1 MPTVTFNLDRMEY
14 DDKDWLEILKS
25 FNNATWDGRV
35 LAQAHWEYVKS
46 VLEAHGEEEEI
57 INLIGFHY
65 VEAFKHGYKHGRE
78 DCELYRGGD

>member
-1 MPTVTFNLDRMEY
+1 MPTVTFNLDRREY
-14 DDKDWLEILKS
+14 DDKEWAAIL
-25 FNNATWDGRV
+25 NAFGNPIWDEQS
-35 LAQAHWEYVKS
+35 LAKAHWEYVKS

-65 VEAFKHGYKHGRE
+65 VEAFKRGYKHGRE